1 MIGED
6 NEDYD
11 SNIWNDERNG
21 LRDISDEYYNNNRMK
36 RSKYDDINE
45 LSPALIE
52 DELSNNIENNHIV
65 GQKSKFRSRDYNN
78 NNGDEEN
85 VEPQHRR
92 NVTLIERYEK
102 RCRRDKNEESILNAA
117 RQEELERK
125 NIEIQELRQQIAELN
140 EVLEK
145 THSDLKV
152 FDEENKLLKRAV
164 AIQNSREQRLNE
176 KFAQHEEIMLQASIH
191 IGNLE
196 KRNSELRA
204 QLLLDEP
211 YIDTLEQRPPDVF

>member
-1 MIGED
+1 
-6 NEDYD
+6 
-11 SNIWNDERNG
+11 
-21 LRDISDEYYNNNRMK
+21 MK
-36 RSKYDDINE
+36 RSKYDDTND
-45 LSPALIE
+45 LSPSLIN
-52 DELSNNIENNHIV
+52 DELVLSNVEINNIV
-65 GQKSKFRSRDYNN
+65 GQKSKFRSRDYN

-92 NVTLIERYEK
+92 NVTLVERYEK

-196 KRNSELRA
+196 KHNSELRA

>member
-1 MIGED
+1 
-6 NEDYD
+6 
-11 SNIWNDERNG
+11 
-21 LRDISDEYYNNNRMK
+21 MK

-52 DELSNNIENNHIV
+52 DELSNNIENNHVV
-65 GQKSKFRSRDYNN
+65 GQKSKFRSRDYNNNNNNNN

-92 NVTLIERYEK
+92 NVTLVERYEK

-117 RQEELERK
+117 RQEEFERK

-196 KRNSELRA
+196 KHNIELRA